1 MKHTRVQ
8 RARIAT
14 VAAAALALASGSLVL
29 ASPSNAAA
37 PAPAAKAVS
46 GSHPAW
52 ATAAADQGAAS
63 AAAEYT
69 ATVYYQGQDPAG
81 LDAYAKSVSDPNSA
95 GYGKFLTPAQFSA
108 RFGATQA
115 QQDAVKQW
123 LTGAGLTIVGSTAH
137 GVTVKGDNAALQRA
151 FGTTVHEYTVDGKT
165 QHAPA
170 TNVVVP
176 ASVSNAVL
184 GVTGLSSATATGKAK
199 PQSVRVRNTVG
210 AGVKPADGLPTTA
223 TCSDYWGEKTATGA
237 PAGYTSDPVPFD
249 QCSFVPSQL
258 RKAYGVTASGL
269 TGKGATVAIVD
280 AYGLSTMEQDANT
293 FATAHGDKAFAPG
306 QYTEYVTPDQWTHTA
321 ECGGPAGWAGEEALD
336 VEMVHGLAPDAKVV
350 YVGANSCYDADLLGS
365 LQMIVDKHLAD
376 VVTNSWGEIMH
387 TTDAGDMDPTQI
399 AAYEQVF
406 KQGAAEGIGFNF
418 SAGDCGD
425 ESPEA
430 AATGAN
436 CQTDTAR
443 AQADFPDS
451 DPWVT
456 SVGGTALGLASKAG
470 KYGFETDMGNLRSG
484 LSADGKSWTP
494 FPAPFFFGG
503 GGGTSEDFAQPWY
516 QSWTVPGSL
525 AHPDDGCQEQDRAAR
540 HPGRRD
546 ERRPL
551 HLGQRRLHRRRRLQ
565 RGRLR
570 RHQRL
575 LAGVRGRAGR
585 RHPGPGPRD
594 RLRQPGHLPALD
606 AGAVPRRGGPSGP
619 APRGAAEQRRRLR
632 RHRRHPARPPG
643 GLRPGHLAER
653 HPGLRQR
660 HGRRLADGGAAQLL
674 QVGGLLPLNR

>member
-525 AHPDDGCQEQDRAAR
+525 SHTLMTGAKSKTAQRVTPDVAMNGDLYTSVNVGFTDGGVYSEGGYGGTSVSS
-540 HPGRRD
+540 P
-546 ERRPL
+546 EF
-551 HLGQRRLHRRRRLQ
+551 
-565 RGRLR
+565 
-570 RHQRL
+570 
-575 LAGVRGRAGR
+575 AGVLADAIQAQGHAIGFANPDIYLRSTLGLF
-585 RHPGPGPRD
+585 HDVVD
-594 RLRQPGHLPALD
+594 RQA
-606 AGAVPRRGGPSGP
+606 
-619 APRGAAEQRRRLR
+619 
-632 RHRRHPARPPG
+632 
-643 GLRPGHLAER
+643 
-653 HPGLRQR
+653 QR
-660 HGRRLADGGAAQLL
+660 HEAPLSNVADFGVIGGTLRVRLVAFGQDTSLNATPGYDNATGVGSPTAALL
-674 QVGGLLPLNR
+674 NSYKWVDFSR